1 MTQTTRQSAVKP
13 KTDTLAAAAQ
23 GGDSHAETVAET
35 GEVHHLSHTEPSGS
49 RAYQLYVP
57 SGYRGVA
64 VPLIVMLHGGEQKAA
79 DFAAGTG
86 MNELAEQHTFLVAY
100 PEQSRDANR
109 DGLWNWFRA
118 GDQRPGEGE
127 PAILA
132 GLTAQIQQ
140 DYAVDQDRVFVAG
153 LSAGGAMAA
162 IMAVAYPELYAGVGV
177 HSGLAYGAAS
187 DVGTA
192 MMAMLTGGSGTK
204 GAALPLIVFHG
215 DSDSIVA
222 VANAESLVTATLSEW
237 GMPSRKVD
245 RKDSTSTRIEVPGSR
260 PHTRTVH
267 ADPAGRVVI
276 EAWIVHGGG
285 HAWSG
290 GRPGAGY
297 TDPQGPDASAEM
309 VRFFLGAPAGSPAP
323 GAATE

>member
-1 MTQTTRQSAVKP
+1 MTQTTRRSAP
-13 KTDTLAAAAQ
+13 AATTSVSTAGQ
-23 GGDSHAETVAET
+23 
-35 GEVHHLSHTEPSGS
+35 VHELSQTEPAGV
-49 RAYQLYVP
+49 RTYHLYVP
-57 SGYRGVA
+57 SGYRGEP

-86 MNELAEQHTFLVAY
+86 MNDLAERHTFLVAY
-100 PEQSRDANR
+100 PEQSREANR

-127 PAILA
+127 PSILA
-132 GLTAQIQQ
+132 GITAQIQR
-140 DYAVDQDRVFVAG
+140 DYVVDPARVFVAG

-177 HSGLAYGAAS
+177 HSGLAYGAAT
-187 DVGTA
+187 DVGSA
-192 MMAMLTGGSGTK
+192 MMAMMTGGSGTK

-222 VANAESLVTATLSEW
+222 VANAESLVTAGLSGW
-237 GMPSRKVD
+237 GMPSRKAD
-245 RKDSTSTRIEVPGSR
+245 RVSGTSTRIDVEGARS
-260 PHTRTVH
+260 HTRTVH
-267 ADPAGRVVI
+267 AHDDGRVVI

-290 GRPGAGY
+290 GAAGAGY

-309 VRFFLGAPAGSPAP
+309 VRFFLGVPATSTSIES
-323 GAATE
+323 ATVTE